1 MKRKKPVQPTFGE
14 CLRNP
19 AAFVA
24 AHPDQAHELAL
35 FFCKLAVLA
44 PRLEQGAAI
53 AEVLNRKNPALY
65 AALAD
70 MPGAAVLGIADA
82 ARSASSAVAASRKA
96 APAWHADAK
105 RERDQLIQQGTAP
118 RDIASKIARIAK
130 FSQYGIKAIR
140 AALK

>member
-35 FFCKLAVLA
+35 SLCKLAALA

-53 AEVLNRKNPALY
+53 GEVLNRKNPALY

-70 MPGAAVLGIADA
+70 MPAAAVLGIADA

-96 APAWHADAK
+96 APAWHAAAK
-105 RERDQLIQQGTAP
+105 RERDRLIQQGTAP
-118 RDIASKIARIAK
+118 RDIASKIARIEK
-130 FSQYGIKAIR
+130 FSHYSIKAIR

>member
-35 FFCKLAVLA
+35 SLCKLAALA

-53 AEVLNRKNPALY
+53 GEVLNSKKPALY

-82 ARSASSAVAASRKA
+82 ARSASSAAAASRKA
-96 APAWHADAK
+96 APAWHAAAK
-105 RERDQLIQQGTAP
+105 RERDRLIQQGTAP
-118 RDIASKIARIAK
+118 RDIASKIARIEK
-130 FSQYGIKAIR
+130 FSHHGIKAIR